1 MGAVT
6 LMRRKAIIWIME
18 LTKIERQVLPVHV
31 TEAWTALVKKYVLCF
46 TLYTLFIPLL
56 LDERID
62 NKAAMNVFTNMKSRD
77 PRLTEILML
86 KQDIDI
92 RIPTV
97 SRSSYINTK
106 LNPADLI
113 SRGLVQELIELL
125 LRAGYHRSDIIL
137 IDLDT
142 PEWTQRI
149 DTRIMSQRLVNTTHD
164 MMDPNKSK
172 CVPNAPTSQYIIYT
186 QCPLYNEHI
195 VDLSIQHL
203 TIATRLCAHRDLW

>member
-6 LMRRKAIIWIME
+6 LMRRKAIIWVRE

-31 TEAWTALVKKYVLCF
+31 TEAWTALVNKYVLCF

-149 DTRIMSQRLVNTTHD
+149 DTRIMSQRLIDTTRD
-164 MMDPNKSK
+164 MKDPNKSK
-172 CVPNAPTSQYIIYT
+172 CVPTAPTSQYLIYT
-186 QCPLYNEHI
+186 QCPLYNMKI
-195 VDLSIQHL
+195 VEFVDTTPNECNTPVRS
-203 TIATRLCAHRDLW
+203 

>member
-1 MGAVT
+1 
-6 LMRRKAIIWIME
+6 
-18 LTKIERQVLPVHV
+18 
-31 TEAWTALVKKYVLCF
+31 
-46 TLYTLFIPLL
+46 
-56 LDERID
+56 
-62 NKAAMNVFTNMKSRD
+62 
-77 PRLTEILML
+77 ML

-149 DTRIMSQRLVNTTHD
+149 DTRIMSQRLIDTTRD

-172 CVPNAPTSQYIIYT
+172 CVPAAPTSQYHST
-186 QCPLYNEHI
+186 
-195 VDLSIQHL
+195 
-203 TIATRLCAHRDLW
+203 